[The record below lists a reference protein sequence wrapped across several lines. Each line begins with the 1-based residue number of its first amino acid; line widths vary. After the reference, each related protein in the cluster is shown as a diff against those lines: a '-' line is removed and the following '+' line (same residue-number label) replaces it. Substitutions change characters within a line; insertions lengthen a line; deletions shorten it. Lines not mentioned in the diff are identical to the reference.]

1 MEANHTPEPWHV
13 YQGRGANPRLHI
25 GGSDSGN
32 AIFSTPEL
40 SRDPRDK
47 EANLARLAD
56 CDRAVACVN
65 ALAGLNPD
73 AVAGVVAALEEIKSA
88 RDYYAQE
95 GVYPEKIHVQ
105 YQCCF
110 DDWAADLADDA
121 LAAFRGEVQP

>member
-1 MEANHTPEPWHV
+1 MNHTAEPWHV

-25 GGSDSGN
+25 GGCDGGN

-65 ALAGLNPD
+65 ALAGRVPGEL
-73 AVAGVVAALEEIKSA
+73 ARLE
-88 RDYYAQE
+88 
-95 GVYPEKIHVQ
+95 G
-105 YQCCF
+105 
-110 DDWAADLADDA
+110 AADHLLDCAHIPDDVRFLADSDWCIRISVSDYKKLRAA
-121 LAAFRGEVQP
+121 LAAFRGEVQQ

>member
-1 MEANHTPEPWHV
+1 MNHTPEPRYSARSTTPHSWRV
-13 YQGRGANPRLHI
+13 F
-25 GGSDSGN
+25 DSWN
-32 AIFSTPEL
+32 NEAIAFCDDREAA
-40 SRDPRDK
+40 SRI
-47 EANLARLAD
+47 AGTL
-56 CDRAVACVN
+56 N

-121 LAAFRGEVQP
+121 LAAFRGEVQQ